1 MLTLPQLC
9 RIYIYDMLH
18 VTEINSYLDRVTDE
32 GIIDGLVWWMF
43 ARQPEV
49 VLRVEPD
56 LEVGPEHHG
65 QAGQAHQGQ
74 RHRRHHT
81 HHDGQAGA
89 GVSDIN

>member
-1 MLTLPQLC
+1 
-9 RIYIYDMLH
+9 
-18 VTEINSYLDRVTDE
+18 
-32 GIIDGLVWWMF
+32 MF